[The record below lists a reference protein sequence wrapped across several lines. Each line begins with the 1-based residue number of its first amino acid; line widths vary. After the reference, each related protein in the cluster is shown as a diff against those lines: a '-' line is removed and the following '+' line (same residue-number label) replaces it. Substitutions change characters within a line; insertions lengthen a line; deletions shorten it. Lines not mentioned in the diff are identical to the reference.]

1 MRDWMGRN
9 LHYLR
14 LSLTERCNLKCIYCR
29 EETDFCKAKQELN
42 LRELTQLMNVMVRL
56 GVTKVRLT
64 GGEPLVRK
72 DLEQIIHMVS
82 GYTQIQDLSMTT
94 NAQGLCDRIQQ
105 LHQAGLQRVNISM
118 DSLDQERYR
127 RMTRGGD
134 LQQVLNGIDAALR
147 EDMQVK
153 INVVLVRSEN
163 DNEIDDFIALAKE
176 YPVDVRFIEL
186 MPFSALGTQNDQRV
200 LGSDVL
206 KLHPE
211 LTAVAPRY
219 ASQPSED
226 YTGTDFKG
234 RIGFIN
240 PVSHKFCK
248 NCNRVRITGDG
259 RLRMCLG
266 RDEETN
272 LRPYLRQYPEQL
284 YDVVRSAMYHKPEK
298 HAFEQAYRAARAR
311 NQIGG

>member
-176 YPVDVRFIEL
+176 YPVDV
-186 MPFSALGTQNDQRV
+186 
-200 LGSDVL
+200 
-206 KLHPE
+206 
-211 LTAVAPRY
+211 
-219 ASQPSED
+219 
-226 YTGTDFKG
+226 
-234 RIGFIN
+234 
-240 PVSHKFCK
+240 
-248 NCNRVRITGDG
+248 
-259 RLRMCLG
+259 
-266 RDEETN
+266 
-272 LRPYLRQYPEQL
+272 
-284 YDVVRSAMYHKPEK
+284 
-298 HAFEQAYRAARAR
+298 
-311 NQIGG
+311 